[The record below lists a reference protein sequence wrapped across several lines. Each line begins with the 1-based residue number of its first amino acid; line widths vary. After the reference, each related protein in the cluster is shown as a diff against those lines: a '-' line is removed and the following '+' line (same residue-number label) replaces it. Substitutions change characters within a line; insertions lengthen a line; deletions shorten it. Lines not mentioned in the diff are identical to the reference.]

1 MGTEK
6 FMAFK
11 ADGTAYRLKGRILR
25 HLDNEPVTDADKSNI
40 RDTLGITGTNGDL
53 LAANNL
59 DDVASKDTAK
69 LNLEIGNIGTGPQ
82 DIPLNSFLNSGA
94 YLDFD
99 AFYQTG
105 TWTPTVSFGGG
116 STGVTYSIQEG
127 YYTKTGNIVTVAGTI
142 TLSSKG
148 SDNGTFNI
156 KGLPYTAKNTSGS
169 YQSGTVG
176 YASSMSSLTGA
187 LTMLFLDNDTAIQLQ
202 TWTSTG
208 VSILTEVN
216 FNATSNLRFSGTY
229 QIA

>member
-1 MGTEK
+1 MATKRIKDISTTATTFAADDFIALDASSVGTRK
-6 FMAFK
+6 MAKASLITQVGANYLEK
-11 ADGTAYRLKGRILR
+11 AD
-25 HLDNEPVTDADKSNI
+25 
-40 RDTLGITGTNGDL
+40 
-53 LAANNL
+53 NL
-59 DDVASKDTAK
+59 SDVASKDTAK
-69 LNLEIGNIGTGPQ
+69 LNLEIPDIGLQ
-82 DIPLNSFLNSGA
+82 ANQVPLSGMLNSGA
-94 YLDFD
+94 WVDWDSHYSE
-99 AFYQTG
+99 G
-105 TWTPTVSFGGG
+105 TWAPTVSFGGG

-208 VSILTEVN
+208 VSILTDVN

>member
-1 MGTEK
+1 
-6 FMAFK
+6 MAKASLITQVGANYLEK
-11 ADGTAYRLKGRILR
+11 AD
-25 HLDNEPVTDADKSNI
+25 
-40 RDTLGITGTNGDL
+40 
-53 LAANNL
+53 NL
-59 DDVASKDTAK
+59 SDVADKDTAK
-69 LNLEIGNIGTGPQ
+69 LNLEVPDVGTAANQ
-82 DIPLNSFLNSGA
+82 VPLNGMLNSGA